1 MRLWL
6 LPTSSEIHRDREIHL
21 FMRMEAKP
29 DKFICVDMVTV
40 LKKKKKGC
48 LACRDSCSSLMANT
62 DLTTY
67 YFS

>member
-21 FMRMEAKP
+21 SMRMEAKP

-40 LKKKKKGC
+40 LKKKKKRLPG
-48 LACRDSCSSLMANT
+48 LQRQLQLT
-62 DLTTY
+62 DG
-67 YFS
+67 